1 MLPDIIFF
9 NFLAAAIFATVDA
22 VADFAEH
29 FTRLESENIQL
40 RKGIK
45 TSADQVLES
54 NKLVTEAQN
63 ENIILKD
70 ELKRLKKKMKDEQEA
85 RRKAFIEADEKEG
98 SLRES
103 ITILLSKFPSY
114 LCGTS
119 PIISFWLLIRNF
131 SMYCRYAYRPYEQAS
146 SRLNVGCSFV
156 CY

>member
-70 ELKRLKKKMKDEQEA
+70 ELKRLKKKMKDKQEA
-85 RRKAFIEADEKEG
+85 RCAAFIVADEKEG
-98 SLRES
+98 ALRES
-103 ITILLSKFPSY
+103 ITSLLSKF
-114 LCGTS
+114 
-119 PIISFWLLIRNF
+119 
-131 SMYCRYAYRPYEQAS
+131 S
-146 SRLNVGCSFV
+146 SILA
-156 CY
+156 